1 MRSMSILAST
11 ILTGSSTLVYE
22 KGQGGEGKVRVGWL
36 LPRSPPLHLSL
47 SLSPHLS
54 PHLDRALGALDLL
67 VRLVQALDQQ
77 VKLGVDVVLEL
88 GQAVREEKGERG
100 GGAGWKGGD
109 ERDITLAWLCL
120 SRNPRL
126 GAHTRAIPLSLPPR
140 AFLVSLT

>member
-1 MRSMSILAST
+1 
-11 ILTGSSTLVYE
+11 LVYE
-22 KGQGGEGKVRVGWL
+22 KGQGGEGKVRVGWASCCL
-36 LPRSPPLHLSL
+36 ALHLSSSLSL

-100 GGAGWKGGD
+100 GGAGWRKGVMR
-109 ERDITLAWLCL
+109 ET
-120 SRNPRL
+120 
-126 GAHTRAIPLSLPPR
+126 
-140 AFLVSLT
+140 